1 MSQNVCAHKF
11 SLYKPGAFSI
21 PTIILHNRMSIL
33 HREEPNYFG
42 AGPALLPTDVLQ
54 QAALDLLTY
63 GGENLGIGEI
73 SHRSKPAIQVI
84 DDTKENIKKL
94 LNVPETHEVFFIQGG
109 GTTGFSSIAY
119 NLMAHAAKI
128 GKGKKP
134 TAAYAVTGAWS
145 KKSAEEA
152 KRLGF
157 DVNIVVNTKESNYT
171 SIPPFSEWKPI
182 DKENTSYLY
191 VCDNETVHGNEYRT
205 VPDSD
210 YLPEGVELVADMS
223 SNILSKKLDVSKY
236 GLIMAGAQKN
246 VGLAGLTIYI
256 IKKALLEQASDEE
269 LRDLGI
275 PLVPIA
281 FHYPTVV
288 SNNSAYNTIPIF
300 TCQILKLVTAKLLA
314 EGGIEAIESKNAA
327 KSKILYDTLEKYP
340 EIFKLP
346 VSSVDRSNMNVVF
359 TLASDE
365 LETKFIKGAAER
377 KLTGLKGHRSVGGMR
392 ASIYNAVSLESVQLL
407 VDFIND
413 FVKEN

>member
-1 MSQNVCAHKF
+1 MSN
-11 SLYKPGAFSI
+11 
-21 PTIILHNRMSIL
+21 L

-63 GGENLGIGEI
+63 EGENLGIGEI

-84 DDTKENIKKL
+84 DDTKANIKKL
-94 LNVPETHEVFFIQGG
+94 LDVPDTHEVFFMQGG

-134 TAAYAVTGAWS
+134 TAAYAITGAWS

-157 DVNIVVNTKESNYT
+157 EVNVVVNTKESNYT

-182 DKENTSYLY
+182 DKENTAYLY

-205 VPDSD
+205 VPGPD

-256 IKKALLEQASDEE
+256 IKKSLLEQASDEE
-269 LRDLGI
+269 LRELGI

-314 EGGIEAIESKNAA
+314 EGGIEAIEKKNAE
-327 KSKILYDTLEKYP
+327 KSKLLYGALEQYP

-346 VSSVDRSNMNVVF
+346 VLDVDRSNMNVVF
-359 TLASDE
+359 TLASE
-365 LETKFIKGAAER
+365 ESENKFIKGAAER

-407 VDFIND
+407 VDYIHEFA
-413 FVKEN
+413 KKA